1 MENLNEIEAAKQ
13 LLKENGYYTDNLW
26 HVSDVKA
33 RFECSD
39 DEAQKVLH
47 DALKNDATMEQI
59 WFAIGWHGEEENLTE
74 IEEND

>member
-26 HVSDVKA
+26 HVSDVTA